1 MVGGFERGVG
11 KQQVSRQTNIR
22 FYWILHPP
30 GEGRPSRRLCLSSTY
45 RHPHS
50 GSWKNSKGTL
60 LVTDEGGEHLSLT
73 PTSPWSESAVPSGRP
88 RTLCYP
94 YCEDWLLPSAFG
106 LHPSQLLCLW
116 GLQPLCFQGTGTR
129 TQNRTNLWCDVNT
142 TETDAMINMSEERS
156 AGFRNGRLEEDEHL
170 FISIPITHD
179 ISVNI
184 SQNSLFWVW
193 KNANNILN
201 KLFMLTSFGGGNVP
215 SHTVSIA

>member
-30 GEGRPSRRLCLSSTY
+30 GEGRPSRLLCLSSTY

-73 PTSPWSESAVPSGRP
+73 PTSPWSETAVPSGRP

-94 YCEDWLLPSAFG
+94 LGCSLLRGLAFTFSFRTASFTTSVPLGASTSVFPRNWNENTKQNKSMMWLQ
-106 LHPSQLLCLW
+106 H
-116 GLQPLCFQGTGTR
+116 
-129 TQNRTNLWCDVNT
+129 NRDGCDDKY
-142 TETDAMINMSEERS
+142 ERREER
-156 AGFRNGRLEEDEHL
+156 GL
-170 FISIPITHD
+170 
-179 ISVNI
+179 
-184 SQNSLFWVW
+184 
-193 KNANNILN
+193 
-201 KLFMLTSFGGGNVP
+201 
-215 SHTVSIA
+215 